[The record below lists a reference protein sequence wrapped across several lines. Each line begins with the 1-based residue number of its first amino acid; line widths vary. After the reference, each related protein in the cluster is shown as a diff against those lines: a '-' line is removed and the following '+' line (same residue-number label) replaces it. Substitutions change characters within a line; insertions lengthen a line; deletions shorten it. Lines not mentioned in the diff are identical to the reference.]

1 MDRRRALTR
10 PQLMQRIGQ
19 PIKVI
24 DLWSG
29 RNYEKIFQGD
39 LRGYHCTWIAFDVE
53 GVDENAALPGKL
65 SDV

>member
-1 MDRRRALTR
+1 
-10 PQLMQRIGQ
+10 MQRIGR

-39 LRGYHCTWIAFDVE
+39 LRGYHRTWIAFDVE